1 MSSSSKSKSTDIRTE
16 VAHEEIARRAHEL
29 WEQEGRPEGRHG
41 EHWLAAEAQLRGPGP
56 APAAT
61 ASSAAPASTAPA
73 TGGNPAYPSLQS
85 REKTVDANTGKKERV
100 KKIPADALKAAKVA

>member
-61 ASSAAPASTAPA
+61 APA